1 MNWKNNKPLFLHL
14 GVIRI
19 LITLFYRPLH
29 ITFGS
34 LKRSLSA
41 SGVIVCSSEVF
52 YGAISAKFS
61 ASLYILLQRC
71 KDLRANQ
78 LDTKME
84 NSDTLNLSSDQLR
97 GLLSLLIEG
106 KLQQVVGQGA
116 KGISGSEMN
125 VLPGT
130 TQGNSSTKSAGNDGD
145 SDFNV
150 SLGSSLGDPAA
161 AEYTAWE
168 SSRELLEKAGQ
179 CKKANPAQQIFR
191 VSKLWFSAC
200 CLR

>member
-1 MNWKNNKPLFLHL
+1 MTLPHSTCRSFLHL

-19 LITLFYRPLH
+19 LITLFCRPLH

-34 LKRSLSA
+34 LKKSLSA
-41 SGVIVCSSEVF
+41 SRVIICSSEVF

-71 KDLRANQ
+71 KDLRGNQ
-78 LDTKME
+78 LETKME
-84 NSDTLNLSSDQLR
+84 NLDTFNLSSDQLR

-106 KLQQVVGQGA
+106 KLQQVVGQGV

-130 TQGNSSTKSAGNDGD
+130 TQWNSSTKSAGNDGD
-145 SDFNV
+145 PDFNV
-150 SLGSSLGDPAA
+150 SLGSSLGDPDA
-161 AEYTAWE
+161 AEYTA
-168 SSRELLEKAGQ
+168 RELLQKAGQ

-191 VSKLWFSAC
+191 VSKLWFSVC
-200 CLR
+200 CLC

>member
-1 MNWKNNKPLFLHL
+1 
-14 GVIRI
+14 
-19 LITLFYRPLH
+19 
-29 ITFGS
+29 
-34 LKRSLSA
+34 
-41 SGVIVCSSEVF
+41 
-52 YGAISAKFS
+52 
-61 ASLYILLQRC
+61 
-71 KDLRANQ
+71 
-78 LDTKME
+78 ME
-84 NSDTLNLSSDQLR
+84 NLDTLNLSSDQLR

-161 AEYTAWE
+161 AEYTA
-168 SSRELLEKAGQ
+168 
-179 CKKANPAQQIFR
+179 
-191 VSKLWFSAC
+191 
-200 CLR
+200 